1 MIGAERLAAI
11 LAVSLALSCASGPR
25 ARVVTATDEGR
36 LDAALAAYEDLAAS
50 DGDDV
55 GLLAELTAA
64 MLEEAAC
71 DADPEVAALAVRE
84 LAASGTAGRR
94 RLADVARRSCTGSF
108 DATVYLARRGDEA
121 SRRYLRGLS
130 DSTEPRVRTAVVIAL
145 SPEEDRALLLAW
157 AQDEDDAVR
166 AASAE
171 RLGALGPD
179 DGEALALLTELVRS
193 DGNAPVR
200 ARAARAL
207 GSYDAAAFEPLRE
220 RLSDPEGSVRM
231 SAIEALARAD
241 RERARGTLLDLLQAG
256 VNADTLEA
264 ARVLA
269 SVPTE
274 TAGASDRAAAMA
286 HLFSGLAA
294 PTPEL
299 RAQAAVALVGTPGED
314 DALEP
319 LRAALAREAD
329 GTAMLSIGRALLR
342 RQEREPAALAA
353 LRQLVGAA
361 GMTAVQAAVEL
372 SEEDDV
378 VGLETLRAMAHGGS
392 EPSVRAVAI
401 HALGRRH
408 PAELVALLHD
418 EDVAVRLAAAGA
430 ITASIR

>member
-1 MIGAERLAAI
+1 M
-11 LAVSLALSCASGPR
+11 
-25 ARVVTATDEGR
+25 
-36 LDAALAAYEDLAAS
+36 
-50 DGDDV
+50 
-55 GLLAELTAA
+55 
-64 MLEEAAC
+64 
-71 DADPEVAALAVRE
+71 
-84 LAASGTAGRR
+84 
-94 RLADVARRSCTGSF
+94 
-108 DATVYLARRGDEA
+108 
-121 SRRYLRGLS
+121 
-130 DSTEPRVRTAVVIAL
+130 
-145 SPEEDRALLLAW
+145 LAW
-157 AQDEDDAVR
+157 ARDEDDAVR

-207 GSYDAAAFEPLRE
+207 GSYDTAAFEPLRE

-286 HLFSGLAA
+286 HLLSGLSA
-294 PTPEL
+294 PTPDL

-329 GTAMLSIGRALLR
+329 GTAMLSLGRALLR
-342 RQEREPAALAA
+342 RQEREPSALAA